1 MEMVSP
7 VATRA
12 SIENVK
18 RSAPLDGRL
27 GSLYVIPSRAGRVEV
42 EEIALTVAREGGGRQ

>member
-7 VATRA
+7 VAARA

-27 GSLYVIPSRAGRVEV
+27 GSLYVIPSSPAASKWRRSP
-42 EEIALTVAREGGGRQ
+42 LR